1 MKAKRVLDGLV
12 DPYVVLGMTCIVPL
26 LECINALI
34 KFAQQRDVYICD
46 FIGALVAC
54 QVWTLFSEISELV
67 YMLTYL
73 AAIWYIF
80 KYVKQ

>member
-12 DPYVVLGMTCIVPL
+12 DPYVVLGMTYIVPL

-54 QVWTLFSEISELV
+54 QV
-67 YMLTYL
+67 
-73 AAIWYIF
+73 
-80 KYVKQ
+80 